1 MSVEKL
7 RADVGAERDWYERND
22 IQHSTTT
29 VTPDFSQWFEIF
41 LALLDEHAAEEEQTD
56 LALRNERH
64 DRAEAL
70 IQAYGEDE

>member
-7 RADVGAERDWYERND
+7 RADLADFEADCEN
-22 IQHSTTT
+22 
-29 VTPDFSQWFEIF
+29 PDHCPICARKNVL